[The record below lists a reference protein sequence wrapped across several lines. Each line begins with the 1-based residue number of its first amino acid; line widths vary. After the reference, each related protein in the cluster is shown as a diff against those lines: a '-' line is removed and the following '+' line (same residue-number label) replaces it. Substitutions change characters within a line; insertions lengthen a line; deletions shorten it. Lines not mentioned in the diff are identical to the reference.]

1 MMLQDVIKSMELTPY
16 LDSGCVDLSLRL
28 LPDANGVLL
37 VSITFEDDGGTAFS
51 GENRSD
57 VQFRVQILPVNDRP
71 SFSSSAGIYL
81 NQSHGNRTLRYDGF
95 FRVAA
100 PPVDEQ
106 GQASSFAVASQ
117 IADGHIQAF
126 AGFNA
131 TVSPDGNLTL
141 FLPAS
146 LHGHIIMTVT
156 LREDPAQ
163 SDGHH
168 AALSSSH
175 NVSAVSS
182 NETLSSVP
190 VNITLDIERVPTVL
204 SFHFAM
210 DFYSAVEAVAAS
222 ATEHPAA
229 EISGDSDLQ
238 ANHSLPSSNTEAH
251 SVEIRGVQ
259 GTQHPAFVVAHT
271 NAELFRSPP
280 SATCTSG
287 IEGCRLAFELA
298 PGAHGTSTLSV
309 TIETTDRSFTSIPS
323 SRVLVLKVL
332 PRPVIARVS
341 PAFSHLAGGVRVTV
355 HGQHFGSMYSRSY
368 FSAEYHALSI
378 TIAGSPCSDVI
389 VLSDAVVSCTAP
401 PGPLGSAWLAVNISD
416 GALSRGA
423 AHRFSYSDLLVAGGR
438 AGSGFLALVSHPVLN
453 VMGLHVNRAVR
464 CAAVWRGEVFVGG
477 SFTYAGGTQVGHVF
491 GYDGSAVYPLGQGV
505 DGVVNAMAVFTLDRS
520 AADGAAAATTTTA
533 TTNGGMSDDSVS
545 SHRGGDAHRYTNG
558 YTPVY
563 ASLLDE
569 SELTRDLV
577 IVGGSFYSAM
587 NQHQYK
593 SPVVKS
599 ALAAWDLKA
608 AKWVDI
614 SPEPYLGRV
623 DAIVANA
630 SVLYVAGTTSLGAY
644 PSSLLSR
651 FDGYA
656 WTTPVGR
663 GRGAGAEE
671 LVARGEVAALVM
683 SPGREALF
691 VAGAFHVLDAEVFVA
706 RWDGRHFNPI
716 PGVPGRAHAIAFHGP
731 VLFVGGD
738 FGLVAY
744 DEIAGAQRLGARFAA
759 PDGRLLGGHVLAL
772 SAAGGCVY
780 VAGALELHPRDGSEG
795 PQAEGSHGPWGE
807 GTRERVRMVRGC
819 AASRRD
825 STSFSMEVLA
835 LRAEPRSESSR
846 AGEENGGAGSAGV
859 VNSDGDARD
868 WRQGIVLVGLEGS
881 ASFSERSSELATC

>member
-1 MMLQDVIKSMELTPY
+1 MMLQDVIKSVELTPY
-16 LDSGCVDLSLRL
+16 VDTGCVDLSLRL

-37 VSITFEDDGGTAFS
+37 VSFTFEDDGGTASS

-71 SFSSSAGIYL
+71 SFSSSAGISI
-81 NQSHGNRTLRYDGF
+81 NQSHANRTLRYDGF
-95 FRVAA
+95 FAVATQ
-100 PPVDEQ
+100 PVDEQ

-117 IADGHIQAF
+117 IANGHIQAF
-126 AGFNA
+126 AGFDA

-141 FLPAS
+141 LLPAS

-156 LREDPAQ
+156 LREDPAL
-163 SDGHH
+163 SDGHL

-182 NETLSSVP
+182 NETLSSAP

-222 ATEHPAA
+222 AAEHPAA
-229 EISGDSDLQ
+229 EVSGDSDVQ

-251 SVEIRGVQ
+251 GVEIRSVQ
-259 GTQHPAFVVAHT
+259 GTQHPVFVVAHT

-280 SATCTSG
+280 SASCTSG
-287 IEGCRLAFELA
+287 VEGCSLAFELA
-298 PGAHGTSTLSV
+298 PGMHGASTLSV
-309 TIETTDRSFTSIPS
+309 TIETTDRSFPSIPS

-341 PAFSHLAGGVRVTV
+341 PAFSHIAGGVRVTV
-355 HGQHFGSMYSRSY
+355 HGQHFGSVYSRSY
-368 FSAEYHALSI
+368 FSADYHALSI

-401 PGPLGSAWLAVNISD
+401 PGPRGSAWLAVNISD

-423 AHRFSYSDLLVAGGR
+423 VHAFSYSDLLVAGGR
-438 AGSGFLALVSHPVLN
+438 AGAGFLALVSHPVLN
-453 VMGLHVNRAVR
+453 IMGLHVNRAVR

-520 AADGAAAATTTTA
+520 AADGA
-533 TTNGGMSDDSVS
+533 D
-545 SHRGGDAHRYTNG
+545 RGGDAHRYAHG
-558 YTPVY
+558 DTPVY

-593 SPVVKS
+593 TPVVKS

-630 SVLYVAGTTSLGAY
+630 SVLYVAGTTSLGAH

-671 LVARGEVAALVM
+671 LVARGEVAQLVM
-683 SPGREALF
+683 APGREALF

-716 PGVPGRAHAIAFHGP
+716 PGVPGRAHALAFHGP

-738 FGLVAY
+738 FGLVVY

-772 SAAGGCVY
+772 AAAGGCVY

-795 PQAEGSHGPWGE
+795 AEGPQAEGSHGPWSE
-807 GTRERVRMVRGC
+807 GSRERVRMVRGC
-819 AASRRD
+819 AVSRRD

-835 LRAEPRSESSR
+835 LRAEPRSDSSR
-846 AGEENGGAGSAGV
+846 VGEEDGGAGSAGV

-868 WRQGIVLVGLEGS
+868 WRQGIVLVGLEG
-881 ASFSERSSELATC
+881 ASFSERSTESATC